1 MPRVQAGWARPI
13 QGVSQQS
20 DRDRING
27 QCTLQ
32 ENMIPSVLDSL
43 YKRIGT
49 RHVARLPLSA
59 DRPYDDRTV
68 IHFYDRGDDEKY
80 FVFYEPDNATPFIFK
95 TNGVACGVTITHAS
109 LDYCTESDPRANMSF
124 STIGDYTFIANG
136 SQQVKARADVQPP
149 NPANKAIVYVQFATY
164 SRTYSVVVDGATYSY
179 TTNGATTTAG
189 PEDANLRASQIAT
202 NFVAAQLAAAMRVDG
217 AFNVEQVAN
226 CLFITKSVGAINS
239 ITTIDGAGGQDLIAV
254 QGRVKSPAFLP
265 PYAPN
270 GWLVLIQSSEG
281 LQKNRYWLRAEGT
294 DGSKV
299 KWVES
304 VEGGQR
310 LGFNLNTMPHTLIR
324 TGIVGGIPQFTQQA
338 GEWVDRKV
346 GNDDTVPFPSFTDGY
361 VQSVGTFQNRLFF
374 TSGESAVFTRSN
386 DFFNFFKE
394 SSQTETDADP
404 IDAFSDSE
412 KINIIKNSLTVDG
425 DAIFFAD
432 SGQFMVYGDKPVT
445 AANVV
450 FKQVTSFP
458 MNIQAKPAITG
469 ESIMFAY
476 DAGNYSGIREMFTD
490 SDKDTKSARPITEH
504 VEKYIEGRVRQ
515 LASNPNTNTLI
526 VRADKNQH
534 IAYVYDWLWQ
544 GADKVQAAW
553 HKWTFDAGSK
563 LLHVQFVDDDV
574 FFILLH
580 ADGYVYLEHM
590 PLTNDDP
597 DDGMTFP
604 CRLDRKV
611 TVQATWDAAALV
623 WRFAT
628 PFDIRV
634 ADFPNWRAV
643 MASGCYSTDIG
654 TAFSFERS
662 LTDSTFYTPDM
673 LQDPAV
679 ATTVNVVIGRKY
691 LCRYIP
697 TQPFLKDQNGNV
709 MAIDRVT
716 MGRMSVNYDR
726 TGEFKVL
733 VNDKMGRQWKYPFF
747 GRVMGSFNNRI
758 GFAPLISGTMP
769 VPVRLFTHDATLE
782 IQSDSHLPL
791 QIRGLEWEGSYQ
803 QTGRRL

>member
-13 QGVSQQS
+13 QGVSQQA

-49 RHVARLPLSA
+49 RHVARLPLSPNQ
-59 DRPYDDRTV
+59 PYDDRTV
-68 IHFYDRGDDEKY
+68 IHFYDRGDEEKY
-80 FVFYEPDNATPFIFK
+80 FVFFEPDNATPFIFK
-95 TNGVACGVTITHAS
+95 VDGVACGVSVAHAA
-109 LDYCTESDPRANMSF
+109 LDYCTESDPRRNMAF

-136 SQQVKARADVQPP
+136 SVAVRARADVQPP

-164 SRTYSVVVDGATYSY
+164 GRDYSIVINGVPYTIPAISANYRDDPGAA
-179 TTNGATTTAG
+179 NQAEKDIATDKVAG
-189 PEDANLRASQIAT
+189 RLAAVLRAANI
-202 NFVAAQLAAAMRVDG
+202 
-217 AFNVEQVAN
+217 FNVEQVSN
-226 CLFITKSVGAINS
+226 CLFITKSDGPISV
-239 ITTIDGAGGQDLIAV
+239 ITTIDGAGNADLIAV
-254 QGRVKSPAFLP
+254 QDRVKSPAYLP
-265 PYAPN
+265 PYAPP
-270 GWLVLIQSSEG
+270 GWLILIQNTEG
-281 LQKNRYWLRAEGT
+281 VTKNNYWLKAEGT
-294 DGSKV
+294 SGSKV

-304 VEGGQR
+304 LEGGQR
-310 LGFNLNTMPHTLIR
+310 LGFNLSTMPHTLIR
-324 TGIVGGIPQFTQQA
+324 SGIVGGIPQFSLQA
-338 GEWVDRKV
+338 GEWKDRKV
-346 GNDDTVPFPSFTDGY
+346 GNDTSVPFPSFLDGY
-361 VQSVGTFQNRLFF
+361 VNSVGTFQNRLFF
-374 TSGESAVFTRSN
+374 TSSESAVFTRSN

-394 SSQTETDADP
+394 SSQAETDSDP

-412 KINIIKNSLTVDG
+412 KINIIKNSVTVDG
-425 DAIFFAD
+425 DAIFFAS
-432 SGQFMVYGDKPVT
+432 SGQFMVEGSKPVT

-458 MNIQAKPAITG
+458 MNIEAKPAITG
-469 ESIMFAY
+469 ESIMFAF

-504 VEKYIEGRVRQ
+504 VEKYIEGKVRQ
-515 LASNPNTNTLI
+515 LAGNPNTNTLL
-526 VRADKNQH
+526 VRSDKQQH
-534 IAYVYDWLWQ
+534 IAYVYNWLWQ

-574 FFILLH
+574 YFILLH

-597 DDGMTFP
+597 DDGMSFP

-611 TVQATWDAAALV
+611 TIQATWDATALV
-623 WRFAT
+623 WRFTT
-628 PFDIRV
+628 PYTIRQ
-634 ADFPNWRAV
+634 ADFGNWRAV
-643 MASGCYSTDIG
+643 MASGCYLSDIG
-654 TAFSFERS
+654 TAFTFERS
-662 LTDSTFYTPDM
+662 LTDNTFYTKDM

-679 ATTVNVVIGRKY
+679 ATTVNIVVGRKY
-691 LCRYIP
+691 TSRYIP
-697 TQPFLKDQNGNV
+697 TQPFIKDQNGNV

-726 TGEFKVL
+726 TGEFTVF
-733 VNDKMGRQWKYPFF
+733 VSDTMGREWKYPFF
-747 GRVMGSFNNRI
+747 GRVMGSHNNRI
-758 GFAPLISGTMP
+758 GFAPLISGTRP
-769 VPVRLFTHDATLE
+769 IPVRLFTHEATLE